1 VAPVSLRLTVRTVLI
16 ALTCLGLLGAPAQA
30 AQPPAAEEPEPPVGF
45 KLQGSHGYSIVGE
58 AFLEQG
64 LPHAFLT
71 LTVTRGNEFA
81 SYQAPAQVTADSIH
95 ADLGSLG
102 RVDLALRRSGLVK
115 PLKVPCFGHRETFEP
130 GIWEGVIEFDG
141 EGGYTRARAT
151 RTAALPYLALLG
163 GSRICRGQ
171 SSGESRSANL
181 PGARLAGISYANGRI
196 LKFKFNK
203 NRPGGKTLFNA
214 SLAERRDGIRIFRE
228 LSGVAPAGAFRY
240 GPLLRTATLSPP
252 APFSG
257 SARLTRQPNG
267 VSPLIA
273 GDLTLAFPGHRV
285 GLDGPEVHVS
295 LVHARLRK
303 GDHGSISIGI

>member
-1 VAPVSLRLTVRTVLI
+1 VSLRSTVRTALI
-16 ALTCLGLLGAPAQA
+16 ALTCLGLLAAPAQA
-30 AQPPAAEEPEPPVGF
+30 TSPPEVEGLDPPVGF
-45 KLQGSHGYSIVGE
+45 KLQGSHGYSIAGE
-58 AFLEQG
+58 AFIEQG

-71 LTVTRGNEFA
+71 LTVRRGSELS
-81 SYQAPAQVTADSIH
+81 SYRAPAQVTADSIH

-102 RVDLALRRSGLVK
+102 RVDLVLRRSGLEK
-115 PLKVPCFGHRETFEP
+115 ALKVPCFSHRETYEP
-130 GIWEGVIEFDG
+130 GTWEGVIEFDG

-163 GSRICRGQ
+163 GSRVCGQ
-171 SSGESRSANL
+171 SSGESRSPNL
-181 PGARLAGISYANGRI
+181 PGARLAGVSYAEGRA
-196 LKFKFNK
+196 LKFQVNK
-203 NRPGGKTLFNA
+203 NRPGGKTLYSA

-240 GPLLRTATLSPP
+240 GPLLRTATLNPP

-257 SARLTRQPNG
+257 TAQLTRARNS

-273 GDLTLAFPGHRV
+273 GNLTLAFPGHRV

-303 GDHGSISIGI
+303 GDHGSISIGT

>member
-1 VAPVSLRLTVRTVLI
+1 VAPVSLRSTVRTALI
-16 ALTCLGLLGAPAQA
+16 ALTCLGLVAAPAQA
-30 AQPPAAEEPEPPVGF
+30 AAPAEVEGLDPPIGF
-45 KLQGSHGYSIVGE
+45 KLQGSHGYSIAGE

-71 LTVTRGNEFA
+71 LTVRRGNESA
-81 SYQAPAQVTADSIH
+81 SYQAPAKVTTDSIH

-102 RVDLALRRSGLVK
+102 RVDLVLRRSGLEK
-115 PLKVPCFGHRETFEP
+115 PLRVPCFGHRETFEP
-130 GIWEGVIEFDG
+130 GTWEGVIEFDG
-141 EGGYTRARAT
+141 EGGYTQATAT

-181 PGARLAGISYANGRI
+181 PGARLAGVSYADGRA

-203 NRPGGKTLFNA
+203 NRPGGKTLFA
-214 SLAERRDGIRIFRE
+214 ATLAERRDGIRIFRE

-240 GPLLRTATLSPP
+240 DPLLRTATLDPP

-257 SARLTRQPNG
+257 SAQLTRQPNS

-273 GDLTLAFPGHRV
+273 GNLTLGFPGHRV

-295 LVHARLRK
+295 LVHARLHK
-303 GDHGSISIGI
+303 GSHGSITIGI